1 MSGASDA
8 RGARTVVQAVASG
21 PGRGAARSP
30 RAPGQRGGSS
40 AEWAGPGAGAA
51 ALHADGLLQG
61 KKKEEKGKKG
71 GPRRGLL
78 RLVNLFPR
86 PFNPPPGRLSFQD
99 SRGCK
104 PFEVHQHGEVLLYF
118 RSPRFIPGRGSGR
131 PGGLLRSLGLP
142 RRTRGHSDTRLRGEG
157 GRELGPTGRGRSSR
171 PPSDGARTQRRDG
184 LQVSAPAARAGA
196 CACAPVRPRAPG
208 GVEVAA
214 EGFGGAWRR
223 RARAEGQEDGSKVV
237 LCVCI
242 CVLGLP
248 VSFVNSE

>member
-1 MSGASDA
+1 M
-8 RGARTVVQAVASG
+8 RGARGLLFRRWRPVRAAGPPGPRARQGSAAAPPRNGPARG
-21 PGRGAARSP
+21 PG
-30 RAPGQRGGSS
+30 
-40 AEWAGPGAGAA
+40 
-51 ALHADGLLQG
+51 LLLSTQTVCCRE